1 MGGTCCTTRDKTA
14 EDGGGGLDLMNRVMG
29 EGGKES
35 ARRAPMNEVQKSIY
49 FIA

>member
-14 EDGGGGLDLMNRVMG
+14 EDGGLDIMNRVMG

-35 ARRAPMNEVQKSIY
+35 ARRAPMNEVHKSIY

>member
-14 EDGGGGLDLMNRVMG
+14 EDGGGLDLMNRVMG